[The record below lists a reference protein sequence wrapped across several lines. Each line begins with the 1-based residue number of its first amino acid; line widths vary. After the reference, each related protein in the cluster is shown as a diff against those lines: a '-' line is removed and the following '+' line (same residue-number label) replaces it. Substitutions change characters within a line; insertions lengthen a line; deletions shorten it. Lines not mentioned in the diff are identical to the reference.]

1 MIHQKISTAYAS
13 ADWAVMER
21 AHARASQILKRDP
34 KTDAHAD
41 QLARRVMGLFD
52 HGMRDEEVIA
62 RIAAAQEAGTTATAE
77 ERDKRSSPRQIVP
90 HARTN
95 GA

>member
-1 MIHQKISTAYAS
+1 MLQQKIPVAYTI

-21 AHARASQILKRDP
+21 AHVRASQILKRDP

-62 RIAAAQEAGTTATAE
+62 RIAAAQEAGTTTTAD
-77 ERDKRSSPRQIVP
+77 ERDKRSSPR
-90 HARTN
+90 
-95 GA
+95 

>member
-1 MIHQKISTAYAS
+1 MLHHKIPTTYVS
-13 ADWAVMER
+13 ADWAVIER

-34 KTDAHAD
+34 ENDAHAD

-62 RIAAAQEAGTTATAE
+62 RIAAAQEAGTTTAAGE
-77 ERDKRSSPRQIVP
+77 KDMRSSP
-90 HARTN
+90 T
-95 GA
+95 